1 MDSFKALVSGR
12 VQGVGYRYFV
22 LRKSSGLGL
31 RGYAKNLPGGQVE
44 VAAAG
49 GRQAL
54 DNLLSE
60 LRTGPSASMVTDVN
74 VDWNNNDAD
83 KYSGFKIEY

>member
-12 VQGVGYRYFV
+12 VQGVGYRYFA
-22 LRKSSGLGL
+22 LRKGRGLGL
-31 RGYAKNLPGGQVE
+31 NGYAKNLPGGQVE

-49 GRQAL
+49 SRAAL
-54 DNLLSE
+54 ENFISE
-60 LRTGPSASMVTDVN
+60 LRTGPSVSMVKDVD